1 MPLGFR
7 SRLLLAVSLCLT
19 SPFLSPMVSAQIA
32 AWPFEGPAFSA
43 SPVEIA
49 AAASKIV
56 PEKFA
61 DATVLYEESRY
72 KLDADG
78 RVTTTHRLVYRIE
91 AASAVQSWSE
101 AAVQWTAFYQKQPVI
116 RARVIGRDSH
126 VAELDAATL
135 TDVPARNEGDGTY
148 SDERV
153 RKGPLPALSAGS
165 IVEVETQLVDT
176 EPFFRGGGVY
186 RVYLQRFAPVVRS
199 RVVIEA
205 PTDLPLEYRLT
216 DLPDVAVR
224 KEEASGMRSITFD
237 QGHIDPVH
245 MSDIAL
251 ATPDV
256 HSPIIQFST
265 GKSWAAVA
273 ESYRVLSDPQIH
285 PEMVKSLL
293 PAPGLSRQATI
304 AALVA
309 RLHKEVRYT
318 GIEFGESKLQ
328 PQPASEVL
336 KRHYGDCKDKA
347 TLLVAMLR
355 AAGVPADLALLDAGV
370 GMDVRGDLPGMNQ
383 FNHAIVYVPAAGSE
397 PPLWIDATAE
407 FSAVGTL
414 PYEDRGRNALIIAD
428 GTQALTTT
436 PAAKPEDSLL
446 IEARNF
452 ELPGYGPSHVTVTS
466 TTEGDIDSFYR
477 AVYGGA
483 ENKQV
488 RENLTEYVRNTYEAK
503 DLASVEHG
511 EGGDFGKPFTV
522 RLDIPGARR
531 GLVTLA
537 DASVYIQTT
546 GLLDRLPRW
555 FGVDPNPQGHQMTAD
570 EETERQKAEHQ
581 RSSVYQVHPFI
592 TEWRYTITPPAGFAV
607 RALPPSRTTQ
617 MGPATLSEQYSVAE
631 KTGIVTAVLRFNTGK
646 ELYSPEDA
654 IALRTAVLALYKGEA
669 TGILFDQVGA
679 KLLAVGKTR
688 EGLAADQKLIDQ
700 EPKDGLHYAQMAY
713 ALVHAGV
720 GDMARAEARK
730 AVALNPNSAIAY
742 AALGEVLQYNEIG
755 VQFAPGFDLE
765 GAKAA
770 YRKACELDPEE
781 TTYRLKLAITE
792 EYDTQ
797 GIRYAADA
805 DLPAAIADY
814 RALFKQDKQSAD
826 SDEDY
831 LLFALFYAR
840 RFDELLKELEAI
852 PGSQVRHGFAIAAV
866 TALKGAPAG
875 IERAN
880 QLGGGSEQ
888 RTQAL
893 RTAGGDLV
901 QLSLFPLAA
910 DILAAASQ
918 GSADASTTSRS
929 VEVLRSLK
937 PLVLLPETDPAAPV
951 QQFVV
956 AALRGPMNEAILSKI
971 LARHAYTEASW
982 KVNLKKNEQEASSF
996 VAMAKRS
1003 GSLPTSLADISLGTM
1018 KLNAQG
1024 DDATGYR
1031 VTGQS
1036 IGSPMQHFF
1045 VVKED
1050 GHYRVAASTSDF
1062 AEVGT
1067 EALYLLAQGQEKQAR
1082 SLLDWKRELLHK
1094 GGGDDPLSGPLM
1106 PRFWTVGES
1115 GDIKL
1120 AAASLLTADE
1130 SIGKLLPYIESRKTA
1145 LAATGSKE
1153 DRASLDLLLSYAY
1166 LRVGDAAHAQSS
1178 SQALLAAYPDSPSAI
1193 GLAGRAYGL
1202 TRNYSAWNAMIASR
1216 VARHPDDRELLA
1228 LSAQEASAE
1237 GDFARARKSYRAI
1250 LDGGQAEVED
1260 YNQYAWLTL
1269 FGGPVDAQAVEAAQ
1283 QANSLTKNANFSI
1296 LHTLACVY
1304 AAQGKAAEARQSL
1317 LQGMDSAN
1325 MSTPSSPAWYA
1336 LGAIY
1341 EDYGLADA
1349 ARAAYLKVEKPDY
1362 GPDPLDTY
1370 VLAQRKLK
1378 P

>member
-1 MPLGFR
+1 
-7 SRLLLAVSLCLT
+7 
-19 SPFLSPMVSAQIA
+19 
-32 AWPFEGPAFSA
+32 
-43 SPVEIA
+43 
-49 AAASKIV
+49 
-56 PEKFA
+56 
-61 DATVLYEESRY
+61 
-72 KLDADG
+72 
-78 RVTTTHRLVYRIE
+78 
-91 AASAVQSWSE
+91 
-101 AAVQWTAFYQKQPVI
+101 
-116 RARVIGRDSH
+116 
-126 VAELDAATL
+126 
-135 TDVPARNEGDGTY
+135 
-148 SDERV
+148 
-153 RKGPLPALSAGS
+153 
-165 IVEVETQLVDT
+165 
-176 EPFFRGGGVY
+176 
-186 RVYLQRFAPVVRS
+186 
-199 RVVIEA
+199 VIEA
-205 PTDLPLEYRLT
+205 PADLPLEYRLT

-224 KEEASGMRSITFD
+224 KEEASGMRSLTFD
-237 QGHIDPVH
+237 QGHIDPMQ

-256 HSPIIQFST
+256 HSPVLQFST

-273 ESYRVLSDPQIH
+273 QSYRTLSDPQIH
-285 PEMVKSLL
+285 PETVKNLL
-293 PAPGLSRQATI
+293 PAPGLSRQATV

-328 PQPASEVL
+328 PQPAAEVL

-355 AAGVPADLALLDAGV
+355 AAGIPANLALLDAGV
-370 GMDVRGDLPGMNQ
+370 GMDVRSDLPGMNQ
-383 FNHAIVYVPAAGSE
+383 FNHAIVYVPAAGTE
-397 PPLWIDATAE
+397 PALWIDATAE

-436 PAAKPEDSLL
+436 PAARPEDSLL
-446 IEARNF
+446 VESRNF
-452 ELPGYGPSHVTVTS
+452 ELPGYGPSHVTVTA

-488 RENLTEYVRNTYEAK
+488 RDSLTDYVRNTYLSK
-503 DLASVEHG
+503 DLGSVEHG

-522 RLDIPGARR
+522 RLNIPAARR
-531 GLVTLA
+531 GLVTLD

-546 GLLDRLPRW
+546 GLVDRLPRW
-555 FGVDPNPQGHQMTAD
+555 FGVDPNPQGRQMTAD
-570 EETERQKAEHQ
+570 EEAERQKAEHQ

-592 TEWRYTITPPAGFAV
+592 TEWRYTITPPPGFAV

-631 KTGIVTAVLRFNTGK
+631 KTGVVTAVLRFQTGK

-654 IALRTAVLALYKGEA
+654 LALRTAVLALYKGDA

-679 KLLAVGKTR
+679 KLLAAGKTR

-700 EPKDGLHYAQMAY
+700 QPKDALHHAQMAS
-713 ALVHAGV
+713 ALIHAGV

-730 AVALNPNSAIAY
+730 AVALDPNSAVAY
-742 AALGEVLQYNEIG
+742 SALGEVLQYNEIG

-770 YRKACELDPEE
+770 CRKAVQLDPDE
-781 TTYRLKLAITE
+781 TSYRLNLAITE
-792 EYDTQ
+792 EYDAQ
-797 GIRYAADA
+797 GVRYAEDA

-814 RALFKQDKQSAD
+814 RALFKQDKPSAD

-840 RFDELLKELEAI
+840 RFDELLKELEPL
-852 PGSQVRHGFAIAAV
+852 PGSELRHGFAIAAV
-866 TALKGAPAG
+866 TALKGVPAG

-888 RTQAL
+888 RAQAL

-901 QLSLFPLAA
+901 QLSLVPQAA

-918 GSADASTTSRS
+918 GSANASTTSRQ
-929 VEVLRSLK
+929 VEVLRNLK
-937 PLVLLPETDPAAPV
+937 PLVPLPETDPAAPV
-951 QQFVV
+951 QQFFV
-956 AALRGPMNEAILSKI
+956 AVLRGPLNEAVLTKI
-971 LARHAYTEASW
+971 LARHAYTDASW
-982 KVNLKKNEQEASSF
+982 KANLKQNEQDANSF
-996 VAMAKRS
+996 TSAAKRG
-1003 GSLPTSLADISLGTM
+1003 GSLPSSFGDIALGTM
-1018 KLNAQG
+1018 KLNTQG

-1031 VTGQS
+1031 VTSQS

-1050 GHYRVAASTSDF
+1050 GHYRVVASTNDF
-1062 AEVGT
+1062 AEVGA
-1067 EALYLLAQGQEKQAR
+1067 EALYLLAQGQQKQAR

-1094 GGGDDPLSGPLM
+1094 GGGDDPLSGPLL

-1120 AAASLLTADE
+1120 AAASLLTGDK
-1130 SIGKLLPYIESRKTA
+1130 SIGELLGYIESQKAALPATA
-1145 LAATGSKE
+1145 SKE
-1153 DRASLDLLLSYAY
+1153 DRANLDLLLSYAY
-1166 LRVGDAAHAQSS
+1166 MRMEDAAHAQSS
-1178 SQALLAAYPDSPSAI
+1178 SQALLAPYPDSPSAI
-1193 GLAGRAYGL
+1193 SLAGRAYGL
-1202 TRNYSAWNAMIASR
+1202 TGNYAAWSAMLATR
-1216 VARHPDDRELLA
+1216 VARHPEDRELLA

-1250 LDGGQAEVED
+1250 LDSGQAEVED

-1269 FGGPVDAQAVEAAQ
+1269 FGGPVDTQAVEAAQ
-1283 QANSLTKNANFSI
+1283 QANSLTKNASFSI

-1304 AAQGKAAEARQSL
+1304 AAQGKATEARQAL

-1325 MSTPSSPAWYA
+1325 MTAPSSPAWYA

-1349 ARAAYLKVEKPDY
+1349 AKSAYQKVEKPDY
-1362 GPDPLDTY
+1362 APDPLDTY